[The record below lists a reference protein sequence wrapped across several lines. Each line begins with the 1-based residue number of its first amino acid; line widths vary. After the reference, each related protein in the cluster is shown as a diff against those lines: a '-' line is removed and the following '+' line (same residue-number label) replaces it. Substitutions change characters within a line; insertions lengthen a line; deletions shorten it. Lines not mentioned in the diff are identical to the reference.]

1 MHPHYARAFFPIED
15 AAEFVQATRVK
26 DLAKKY
32 SEFITFPIFVHE
44 SRTETVEVP
53 VEDTDED
60 EDDEA
65 ASAGDDDDDEEGDDD
80 DDEEAEE
87 GDDDD
92 DEGDDDARFTFPWP
106 RVLTAVVFLWR

>member
-1 MHPHYARAFFPIED
+1 MYRVFIFFAD

-53 VEDTDED
+53 VEDTDDED
-60 EDDEA
+60 EDEA
-65 ASAGDDDDDEEGDDD
+65 AADSDDSDGQPMR
-80 DDEEAEE
+80 A
-87 GDDDD
+87 
-92 DEGDDDARFTFPWP
+92 
-106 RVLTAVVFLWR
+106 AVWTP